1 MGEARP
7 VVQWLFR
14 DASVGKVSQVFD
26 LQDQNVVAIMTGEVE
41 KGYRPLASVKEEIT
55 PAVRN
60 ELKGKVIIEK
70 LNGLK
75 GSLDEIKTA
84 YGQDANVYT
93 TSDLKLSSNSLPTV
107 GFDPI
112 AVGTAFSLES
122 GKRSKPLAG
131 ENGVVIFE
139 LTNKTIAPALAD
151 YSTYK
156 TQLDQGNT
164 NRSSVGVA
172 EAIKEHADI
181 VDERYKF
188 Y

>member
-1 MGEARP
+1 
-7 VVQWLFR
+7 
-14 DASVGKVSQVFD
+14 

-60 ELKGKVIIEK
+60 ELKGTVIIEK
-70 LNGLK
+70 LNGMK

-84 YGQDANVYT
+84 YGQDANVYSS
-93 TSDLKLSSNSLPTV
+93 SDLKLSSNSLPTV

-112 AVGTAFSLES
+112 SVGTAFSLEN
-122 GKRSKPLAG
+122 GKQSKPLAG
-131 ENGVVIFE
+131 ENGVVVMESI
-139 LTNKTIAPALAD
+139 NKTIAPSITD
-151 YSTYK
+151 YSVYK
-156 TQLDQGNT
+156 NQLDQGNM

-172 EAIKEHADI
+172 EAIKDNAGI